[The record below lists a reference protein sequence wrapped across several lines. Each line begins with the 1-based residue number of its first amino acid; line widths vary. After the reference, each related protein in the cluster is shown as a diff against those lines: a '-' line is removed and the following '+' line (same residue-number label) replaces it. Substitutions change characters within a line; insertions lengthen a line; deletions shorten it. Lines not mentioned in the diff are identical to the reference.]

1 MPSSI
6 TLTGHVFNDSG
17 AALQDV
23 AVSAFARNTVSSALA
38 TDTSDSN
45 GRFDLAYVPG
55 STGASANP
63 DVQGTSGASVFRWKF
78 DDAVVVQ
85 RMVAR
90 DLRFKPDNDFD
101 VLFTATPTAERTVT
115 FPNNSGTVAEINLA
129 QTFSAN
135 QTFTGTVTVGSD
147 GSGTDVIFY
156 SGAAGDNF
164 TWDASEEKLTI
175 TGTDGQTALD
185 IADGNLVVADS
196 LTVSG
201 NTTLNGNVTLGS
213 AADDVITVNGTV
225 AGANA
230 VIFEGASA
238 DGSETTLAVVDPTA
252 DHTIYMPNQDGY
264 LGVFEVVSTTQITST
279 PAELNLIDGGTAR
292 GTDAVGTGDGLL
304 VNDGGTMKMTN
315 VDTVSTY
322 FASHSVG
329 GTNIATTGTI
339 TTGTWAAT
347 DVAVAHGGTGAST
360 ATGGFDALSP
370 MTAEGDILYGG
381 SSGTV
386 TKLAKGSDTQVLT
399 LSSGVP
405 IWEAPTTGD
414 ITSVVAGAGMTG
426 GATSGAATL
435 NVIAG
440 ALIDVA
446 ADAVAVDLTEATGA
460 TIANGD
466 YILFLDG
473 GTAGT
478 HAKGN
483 IADVASLFAG
493 TNLTAS
499 SSVISVDDSFLKND
513 ASDTTTG
520 ALTVSNTTQATSV
533 SSGALHTTGGIG
545 LAKQLFVGGTVKS
558 TEDDWLNINIA
569 SPYFSEQ
576 VGSVTSITDNTSTN
590 FMQVSV
596 PNQHIYGGIFFDYVC
611 NSAASDA
618 VVIGTAQVNIAR
630 NGDDYAT
637 VASVTEDTESNL
649 TRSSETITMAF
660 AVSAMTGANG
670 ATQTFY
676 VMCQPNTSGG
686 NSATF
691 RYRARMISGYYTD
704 AADTGEMSMVA
715 I

>member
-1 MPSSI
+1 MPDLAGFVFDINANAKSG
-6 TLTGHVFNDSG
+6 LTAD
-17 AALQDV
+17 L
-23 AVSAFARNTVSSALA
+23 FARNTSTTVLTSAT
-38 TDTSDSN
+38 TDEDGKWAISYSTE
-45 GRFDLAYVPG
+45 GRYDVRINLGGGQYFWIKYDDEITVERLEAGEIFLRGTDNAY
-55 STGASANP
+55 NLE
-63 DVQGTSGASVFRWKF
+63 FRS
-78 DDAVVVQ
+78 
-85 RMVAR
+85 
-90 DLRFKPDNDFD
+90 
-101 VLFTATPTAERTVT
+101 TPTSAKVVT
-115 FPNNSGTVAEINLA
+115 FPNNTGTVAEINLA

-292 GTDAVGTGDGLL
+292 GTTTVATGDGILI
-304 VNDGGTMKMTN
+304 NDDGTMRMTN

>member
-1 MPSSI
+1 MPDLAGFVFDINANAKSG
-6 TLTGHVFNDSG
+6 LTAD
-17 AALQDV
+17 L
-23 AVSAFARNTVSSALA
+23 FARNTSTTVLTSAT
-38 TDTSDSN
+38 TDEDGKWAISYSTE
-45 GRFDLAYVPG
+45 GRYDVRINLGGGQYFWIKYDDEITVERLEAGEIFLRGTDNAY
-55 STGASANP
+55 NLE
-63 DVQGTSGASVFRWKF
+63 FRS
-78 DDAVVVQ
+78 
-85 RMVAR
+85 
-90 DLRFKPDNDFD
+90 
-101 VLFTATPTAERTVT
+101 TPTSAKVVT
-115 FPNNSGTVAEINLA
+115 FPNNTGTVAEINLA

-156 SGAAGDNF
+156 SGTAGDNF

-201 NTTLNGNVTLGS
+201 NTTLNGNVTLGNTAS
-213 AADDVITVNGTV
+213 DVITVNGTV

-230 VIFEGASA
+230 VIFEGATA

-292 GTDAVGTGDGLL
+292 GTTTVATGDGILI
-304 VNDGGTMKMTN
+304 NDDGTMRMTN

>member
-1 MPSSI
+1 MPDLAGFVFDINANAKSG
-6 TLTGHVFNDSG
+6 LTAD
-17 AALQDV
+17 L
-23 AVSAFARNTVSSALA
+23 FARNTSTTVLTSAT
-38 TDTSDSN
+38 TDEDGKWAISYSTE
-45 GRFDLAYVPG
+45 GRYDVRINLGGGQYFWIKYDDEITVERLEAGEIFLRGTDNAY
-55 STGASANP
+55 NLE
-63 DVQGTSGASVFRWKF
+63 FRS
-78 DDAVVVQ
+78 
-85 RMVAR
+85 
-90 DLRFKPDNDFD
+90 
-101 VLFTATPTAERTVT
+101 TPTSAKVVT
-115 FPNNSGTVAEINLA
+115 FPNNTGTVAEINLA

-264 LGVFEVVSTTQITST
+264 LGVFEVVSSTQITST

-292 GTDAVGTGDGLL
+292 GTTTVATGDGILI
-304 VNDGGTMKMTN
+304 NDDGTMRMTN

>member
-1 MPSSI
+1 MPDLAGFVFDINANAKSG
-6 TLTGHVFNDSG
+6 LTAD
-17 AALQDV
+17 L
-23 AVSAFARNTVSSALA
+23 FARNTSTTVLTSAT
-38 TDTSDSN
+38 TDEDGKWAISYSTE
-45 GRFDLAYVPG
+45 GRYDVRINLGGGQYFWIKYDDEITVERLEAGEIFLRGTDNAY
-55 STGASANP
+55 NLE
-63 DVQGTSGASVFRWKF
+63 FRS
-78 DDAVVVQ
+78 
-85 RMVAR
+85 
-90 DLRFKPDNDFD
+90 
-101 VLFTATPTAERTVT
+101 TPTSAKVVT
-115 FPNNSGTVAEINLA
+115 FPNNTGTVAEINLA

-238 DGSETTLAVVDPTA
+238 DGSETTLAVLDPTA

-386 TKLAKGSDTQVLT
+386 TKLAKGSDADVLT

>member
-1 MPSSI
+1 MPDLAGFVFDINANAKSG
-6 TLTGHVFNDSG
+6 LTAD
-17 AALQDV
+17 L
-23 AVSAFARNTVSSALA
+23 FARNTSTTVLTSAT
-38 TDTSDSN
+38 TDEDGKWAISYSTE
-45 GRFDLAYVPG
+45 GRYDVRINLGGGQYFWIKYDDEITVERLEAGEIFLRGTDNAY
-55 STGASANP
+55 NLE
-63 DVQGTSGASVFRWKF
+63 FRS
-78 DDAVVVQ
+78 
-85 RMVAR
+85 
-90 DLRFKPDNDFD
+90 
-101 VLFTATPTAERTVT
+101 TPTSAKVVT
-115 FPNNSGTVAEINLA
+115 FPNNTGTVAEINLA

-156 SGAAGDNF
+156 SGTAGDNF

-201 NTTLNGNVTLGS
+201 NTTLNGNVTLGNTAS
-213 AADDVITVNGTV
+213 DVITVNGTV

-230 VIFEGASA
+230 VIFEGATA

-264 LGVFEVVSTTQITST
+264 LGVFEVVSTDQITST
-279 PAELNLIDGGTAR
+279 PAELNLIDGGRAR
-292 GTDAVGTGDGLL
+292 GTTTVATGDGILI
-304 VNDGGTMKMTN
+304 NDDGTMRMTN